1 MTRHEARETAFII
14 IFEKGFL
21 GDVSLGEIIDRAQES
36 EFFDVNNYVVR
47 TVKGVFENFEKID
60 EMIEK
65 NLIGWSS
72 KRISR
77 VAGAI
82 LRLAVFEMMFSDEV
96 PVGVAINEAVEIAK
110 KYATSEDASYINGV
124 LGAIAKSR
132 Q

>member
-124 LGAIAKSR
+124 LGAIAKSK